1 MLATLPSSFSLL
13 SMRSAKPPISW
24 SLAARNSASVGPSAT
39 KRAITSR
46 AIPTAS
52 AAWSG
57 RGCRPPGEGPAGVVG
72 GGLQAHGEG
81 AGVQAGGKVAVD
93 VVAQAAPF
101 THLVGQARDKT
112 ASAQNVVAHQQ

>member
-57 RGCRPPGEGPAGVVG
+57 RLVG
-72 GGLQAHGEG
+72 AGLQAHGEG

-112 ASAQNVVAHQQ
+112 ACA

>member
-57 RGCRPPGEGPAGVVG
+57 RGCRAP
-72 GGLQAHGEG
+72 
-81 AGVQAGGKVAVD
+81 VQAGGKVAVD

-112 ASAQNVVAHQQ
+112 ASAQNVVAHQQRQKVRVAPRK